1 MDLQNVP
8 ERLGGPCVKAADLR
22 RTADRRTDWRGG
34 RRDTDW
40 SNRPISQWRH
50 REPGGSPLRR
60 WLAMLP
66 LHRMA
71 PDPRQ

>member
-8 ERLGGPCVKAADLR
+8 KSLRGPRVTPADRR
-22 RTADRRTDWRGG
+22 RTADRRAGWRGG
-34 RRDTDW
+34 RRDADW
-40 SNRPISQWRH
+40 NNRPISQWRH
-50 REPGGSPLRR
+50 RERGGSPLRR
-60 WLAMLP
+60 WLAGLP

>member
-1 MDLQNVP
+1 MNLQNVP
-8 ERLGGPCVKAADLR
+8 EQLGGPWVTAADLR
-22 RTADRRTDWRGG
+22 RTADRRACWRGG

-40 SNRPISQWRH
+40 NNRPISQWRY
-50 REPGGSPLRR
+50 RERSGSPLRR
-60 WLAMLP
+60 WLEMLP